1 MIAGLP
7 GTGISGLFYILSAF
21 WMPVAETVRLLR
33 GRERQSNWKLV
44 FSQFALA
51 SGILLILGVTGAMLD
66 YFISFSAKIMETVAS
81 TTDNQSQLVNLGVA
95 PTIITIVVLF
105 GFLFSI
111 EIVGMILGR
120 IKSHNPHQIENK
132 SLIVNNLF
140 SKKQK
145 AVEKMRG

>member
-21 WMPVAETVRLLR
+21 WMPVAETVRFLR

-81 TTDNQSQLVNLGVA
+81 TSGNKSQLVNLGVA
-95 PTIITIVVLF
+95 PTIITIAVLF

-111 EIVGMILGR
+111 EIIGMILGR

-140 SKKQK
+140 SEKQK